1 MWRRGLSC
9 PNPRSSRLAPPVE
22 GLEVR
27 PGQVQACSC
36 SSQLLQL
43 GLLAP
48 RPQPTQGPTQASS
61 LARLRS
67 AGGGPVSS
75 CSPETPP
82 TCPQAKGP
90 QQSWKNAGRGLAPG
104 SRPGQEW
111 GQGRSGWARRTPLL
125 LGKQPAWRGWGAPSV
140 SLTQHGTALDQP
152 DSPRPRWTQWGPPGL
167 GRAWSLLRQ
176 QVLVGQSPSP
186 AVGEAAQSLVPAG
199 PLPQTHPEADSL
211 STLWASCCPGG
222 PPTGPGPV
230 GRSHRPKSRDE
241 ATPSSQLARETL
253 GAKRT
258 YPSSGASGACPW
270 VSCLPAEC
278 GL

>member
-1 MWRRGLSC
+1 MWGLGLSC
-9 PNPRSSRLAPPVE
+9 PNLRSSRLAPPVE

-48 RPQPTQGPTQASS
+48 RPQPTQGLTQASS

-67 AGGGPVSS
+67 AGGP
-75 CSPETPP
+75 CQLLQPRNP
-82 TCPQAKGP
+82 THLPTGKRPTAELEECRPRPSTRLQA
-90 QQSWKNAGRGLAPG
+90 
-104 SRPGQEW
+104 
-111 GQGRSGWARRTPLL
+111 WARVGAGQKRVGPPHAS
-125 LGKQPAWRGWGAPSV
+125 PAGQAACLTRVGGPSV

-211 STLWASCCPGG
+211 STLWASCCPEG

-230 GRSHRPKSRDE
+230 GRSHRRKSWDE

-253 GAKRT
+253 GAKMT
-258 YPSSGASGACPW
+258 YRNSGASGACPW